1 MFQLRTK
8 LSSRNKNKTGKLYK
22 QPQQQPQQPPP
33 PSLQQTSDEKQK
45 RFRIGAIG
53 DRAKKDSKTEPST
66 SSSATNEPES
76 SGGVSKAL
84 RRLYFPPLKTTKA
97 VDAILSNITH
107 SSNARNDV
115 QVYNDHSFRSGGGG
129 GGGVLNKHGIA
140 KTCIRPPSISSAQQ
154 LERKSP
160 TPPPP
165 QPSPQLL
172 TTTQPLAHKSIDFTD
187 YFNLNSKLRIG
198 YTPSAES
205 RTKLRDNIRRN
216 RSFKT
221 INSNSNDLIIEE
233 SNTIGQNRPFSSVIG
248 QLYANKS
255 VKQLHKPT
263 TSASVHDL
271 IEKFSSSKLL
281 SSVGNSESSDSLNCG
296 GNSQTIGSGS
306 KLALKNNEKLI
317 SAKSIKNIAPK
328 LTNPLY
334 ENKLFIERQPSSSFS
349 LGGGRDNRPCT
360 SEIKLDNSVGPM
372 DHSFRLYKM
381 SSEG

>member
-1 MFQLRTK
+1 MPQ
-8 LSSRNKNKTGKLYK
+8 
-22 QPQQQPQQPPP
+22 QPQQQQPSP
-33 PSLQQTSDEKQK
+33 PSLQQQQSHQQTTDEKQK

-53 DRAKKDSKTEPST
+53 DRAKKDTKLEPLT
-66 SSSATNEPES
+66 SSSAKSSTNESES

-84 RRLYFPPLKTTKA
+84 RRLYFPPLKTAKA
-97 VDAILSNITH
+97 VDAILSNITN
-107 SSNARNDV
+107 SSTARNDV
-115 QVYNDHSFRSGGGG
+115 QVYNDHSFRSSGS

-165 QPSPQLL
+165 QPSPQLITQ

-198 YTPSAES
+198 YSPSAES

-233 SNTIGQNRPFSSVIG
+233 SNAIGQNRPFSSVIG

-255 VKQLHKPT
+255 VKQFHKPT

-296 GNSQTIGSGS
+296 GNSKTIGSGS
-306 KLALKNNEKLI
+306 KLTLKNNEKMI
-317 SAKSIKNIAPK
+317 TAKSMKNIAPK

-334 ENKLFIERQPSSSFS
+334 DNKLFIERQPSSFS
-349 LGGGRDNRPCT
+349 LGGRDNRPCT
-360 SEIKLDNSVGPM
+360 SEIKLDNSAGPSM